1 MFKVFISCVVS
12 LGLIFQVT
20 PATVPAFAATC
31 KTSGGQS
38 GTLKHSG
45 QTNGTSAKVCGNEI
59 WKLLGKPKVVKKPT
73 KPRKPVS
80 WKNEFTVTPDKPKI
94 APLNTT
100 DISVGEVIEFSA
112 IAVGHTRNRMLL
124 WYPAQ
129 VKFTPQ
135 SSTWDLG
142 DGSSANGFKVSH
154 EFSSVGEYQVKLKVF
169 YSVKYR
175 IIGRSVWVNLPGG
188 VTAFSRPVSI
198 RVGDKPP
205 PPNGSVSLVHWN
217 CIQKPLA
224 LGC

>member
-1 MFKVFISCVVS
+1 MFKVLISCVIS

-20 PATVPAFAATC
+20 SAPVPAFAATC

-59 WKLLGKPKVVKKPT
+59 WKLLGKPKPVKKPS

-94 APLNTT
+94 AAPTSTT
-100 DISVGEVIEFSA
+100 ISVGQVIDLSA
-112 IAVGHTRNRMLL
+112 VAVAHTRNRMLL

-129 VKFTPQ
+129 VKFTPV
-135 SSTWDLG
+135 SSEWDFA
-142 DGSSANGFKVSH
+142 DGFLTNGFKVSH
-154 EFSSVGEYQVKLKVF
+154 QFSSVGEYKVKLTVS
-169 YSVKYR
+169 YAVKYR
-175 IIGRSVWVNLPGG
+175 ITGRSVWVNLAGG
-188 VTAFSRPVSI
+188 VKAVSSPLTV
-198 RVGDKPP
+198 RVGLDPP
-205 PPNGSVSLVHWN
+205 KAKGSVALVHWN
-217 CIQKPLA
+217 CLQKPMA